1 MTKTRLLATISILLI
16 VVGLAFVTS
25 GKAGAEP
32 AQISTTFTGF
42 AFEKSEVT
50 LNMKKKIKAWVLA
63 NPNYNVASCVG
74 YTGHNVKNRSKA
86 FLEKLATARSKNI
99 CDYIRRITGT
109 MTINS
114 TLGYTGD
121 GKTAEARKVTVTL
134 LNASGNDGGTGVVT
148 IGQCDN
154 SLNVSMQSRITAS
167 DFYFN
172 NITIRDISASCSGN
186 IMDIYFLDADGN
198 QIASSMANPISK
210 TYLRVSYQLFNPTL
224 IPSNQISKV
233 AFEIRKP

>member
-1 MTKTRLLATISILLI
+1 MFKTRLIAAISILLI
-16 VVGLAFVTS
+16 VLGISLISS
-25 GKAGAEP
+25 GKANAEP
-32 AQISTTFTGF
+32 AQISKTFTGF

-50 LNMKKKIKAWVLA
+50 VAMKKNIKAWILA

-74 YTGHNVKNRSKA
+74 YTGQNVKNRTKA
-86 FLEKLATARSKNI
+86 FLEKLAKARSQNI

-109 MTINS
+109 VTINS
-114 TLGYTGD
+114 TLGYTGN

-134 LNASGNDGGTGVVT
+134 LNASGTDGGSGVVT

-154 SLNVSMQSRITAS
+154 SLTVSMQSRITSS

-172 NITIRDISASCSGN
+172 SITIRDISSSCFGN
-186 IMDIYFLDADGN
+186 VIDIYFLDPDGN
-198 QIASSMANPISK
+198 QIASSMANPISRTGMK
-210 TYLRVSYQLFNPTL
+210 FGYSLFDPTL